1 MKEADDPWWWLQYH
15 GDFSDHVTGIVVCQF
30 GLRVFLREFA
40 FLNLMTCIMI
50 VLWLSW
56 LICLFACFKN
66 CIKCYFSCK
75 YNEYSC
81 GFLLENFFFWVA
93 HMSGTQASYTAKCL
107 DIHWFHVTKQNKYY
121 ILLDAGQQW
130 KIG

>member
-81 GFLLENFFFWVA
+81 GFLLENFFFELLTWVVLKHPTPLNA
-93 HMSGTQASYTAKCL
+93 L
-107 DIHWFHVTKQNKYY
+107 IF
-121 ILLDAGQQW
+121 
-130 KIG
+130 IGSMWLSKTSTTYFLMQDNNGK